1 MYRVFLIPTGE
12 LSPKELWL
20 DAHAVHET
28 DSGESWD
35 FVDRDDHLVRKIA
48 KSAVRAFEVTPDR
61 RKPRPVEK
69 DPYLDDLH
77 FGTRVGDP
85 IRRQP

>member
-1 MYRVFLIPTGE
+1 MPMRCTKPTAASLGI
-12 LSPKELWL
+12 SSTVTINWS
-20 DAHAVHET
+20 AQ
-28 DSGESWD
+28 
-35 FVDRDDHLVRKIA
+35 IA
-48 KSAVRAFEVTPDR
+48 KSSVRAFEVTSDR